1 MKLTLTPKID
11 IVLSD
16 GVFLRRGSKM
26 EVEVS
31 EKDLAFISPYITV
44 VNEATV
50 VEEPQPQTQP
60 VKRGRKAK
68 PKDELE

>member
-26 EVEVS
+26 EVEVP

-44 VNEATV
+44 VSDTDVAE
-50 VEEPQPQTQP
+50 QPQP
-60 VKRGRKAK
+60 VKRGRK
-68 PKDELE
+68 PKQKNELD

>member
-11 IVLSD
+11 IVLSN
-16 GVFLRRGSKM
+16 GVFLRRGSQM

-44 VNEATV
+44 VNEATA
-50 VEEPQPQTQP
+50 VEQPQPQAQP

-68 PKDELE
+68 PKNELE